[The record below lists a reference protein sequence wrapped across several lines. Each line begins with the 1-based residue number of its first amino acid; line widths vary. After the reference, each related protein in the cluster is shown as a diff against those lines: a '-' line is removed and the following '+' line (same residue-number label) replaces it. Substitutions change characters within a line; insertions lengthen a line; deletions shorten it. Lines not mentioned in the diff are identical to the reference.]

1 MTDELIFEL
10 ADRAGLGGFAA
21 AYPALMRASVE
32 RGLSRS
38 PALDAAREP
47 TTEPA
52 HVFTGAQPAE

>member
-1 MTDELIFEL
+1 MTDELIAEL
-10 ADRAGLGGFAA
+10 ANRAGLGRFAA
-21 AYPALMRASVE
+21 AYPALMRGSVE

-52 HVFTGAQPAE
+52 HIFAGAQKPA